1 MKPIHAERMT
11 HEERDRLD
19 REARAVE
26 AIDQGLADA
35 EAGRVVDDTELDEVL
50 RARLGDLID

>member
-11 HEERDRLD
+11 SEERDRLD

-35 EAGRVVDDTELDEVL
+35 DAGRVVDDAELDEVL